1 MSFYGSKKDAKTF
14 ALEADLQIDG
24 LEPGSTSPLY
34 NGGSGSEGG
43 APMEGE
49 STFTD
54 SRTRKSYRGN
64 QGGTR
69 RTFPTEGVSKK

>member
-1 MSFYGSKKDAKTF
+1 MSFYGTKAEAAKY
-14 ALEADLQIDG
+14 AKEADLQIDG

-43 APMEGE
+43 APMSGE

-54 SRTRKSYRGN
+54 ARTRKPQIGN
-64 QGGTR
+64 KNVSR
-69 RTFPTEGVSKK
+69 REFPSEGVSKK